1 MTAEALSWD
10 SAPSNLRRFNEPIQ
24 PMQST
29 TFGFQGYPENN
40 FIHAKRPLKHM
51 PSADITTDVNR
62 YFRRDSPTEFYPPAN
77 QAPPPRMQTPPPP
90 QQDNTPDWLQS
101 KEQSGVPPLI
111 QSTLSPRYQDESSYR
126 KPPVI
131 RDPLR
136 EMTSAEKR
144 KKIEEHYIAEQDR
157 AEARRRKEDA
167 IREKREDIQK
177 ARQMIADH
185 DPYGKPGGGAPRG
198 ADNRKK
204 VFTELQ
210 MNRPPGSPKYSDPGL
225 DLTFADKDQEVPLA
239 FRTNRSEAKYGD
251 ENRDIDRT
259 RSSMDQIRN
268 GFPEKKE
275 GFGRAATMPVKT
287 SYSDSFGQRNHDMLR
302 QQEREIEDLRRNL
315 DQLES
320 ERRFSTNRDTA
331 RSDPQND
338 KMEMLENQSLQLR
351 KMQDEINRLKAQDD
365 MSFTDRPSD
374 RPRYDVNPRAQS
386 VSQEPLCVFTAK
398 PSLVDNPSFV
408 GYLFTIEPQTDRT
421 GMRINRDA
429 AYFGESEQKL
439 PDYLTRRRP
448 VGKFYN
454 TNTTYTHDYNAP
466 VVRRGRQTLEN
477 HNKEPFEPFA
487 PWGQYGGGAPLTDST
502 GQRRTRIQ
510 GSMGTLGRELS
521 DSARAR
527 RAHKHE
533 LLDTI
538 GQQAAY
544 ERARKEAEKA
554 YARQG
559 FVEVADVMR
568 QQKVGYPKYKPSGLI
583 GNHHLP
589 HAMSNPYERSTVSE
603 QREYHDYLANQIEE
617 RNRNTRLG
625 QLEEKRQAREHF
637 KTQDAF
643 FGRRGGGN
651 RKGEDLRKYNLDKAI
666 HDPQSTSQYYNKMR
680 MDDEPL
686 DILERF
692 KPRITVNSTHRNLY
706 EFPEGNVKRIDL
718 RNYMGTLG
726 V

>member
-198 ADNRKK
+198 
-204 VFTELQ
+204 
-210 MNRPPGSPKYSDPGL
+210 
-225 DLTFADKDQEVPLA
+225 
-239 FRTNRSEAKYGD
+239 AKYGD

>member
-177 ARQMIADH
+177 VREMQEDFN
-185 DPYGKPGGGAPRG
+185 PYGLPGGGAPI

-210 MNRPPGSPKYSDPGL
+210 MNRPPGSPKYSDPG
-225 DLTFADKDQEVPLA
+225 
-239 FRTNRSEAKYGD
+239 AKYGD

-275 GFGRAATMPVKT
+275 
-287 SYSDSFGQRNHDMLR
+287 DMLR

-351 KMQDEINRLKAQDD
+351 KMQDEINR
-365 MSFTDRPSD
+365 R
-374 RPRYDVNPRAQS
+374 
-386 VSQEPLCVFTAK
+386 
-398 PSLVDNPSFV
+398 DNP
-408 GYLFTIEPQTDRT
+408 
-421 GMRINRDA
+421 
-429 AYFGESEQKL
+429 
-439 PDYLTRRRP
+439 
-448 VGKFYN
+448 
-454 TNTTYTHDYNAP
+454 
-466 VVRRGRQTLEN
+466 
-477 HNKEPFEPFA
+477 
-487 PWGQYGGGAPLTDST
+487 
-502 GQRRTRIQ
+502 
-510 GSMGTLGRELS
+510 
-521 DSARAR
+521 
-527 RAHKHE
+527 
-533 LLDTI
+533 
-538 GQQAAY
+538 
-544 ERARKEAEKA
+544 
-554 YARQG
+554 
-559 FVEVADVMR
+559 
-568 QQKVGYPKYKPSGLI
+568 
-583 GNHHLP
+583 
-589 HAMSNPYERSTVSE
+589 
-603 QREYHDYLANQIEE
+603 
-617 RNRNTRLG
+617 
-625 QLEEKRQAREHF
+625 
-637 KTQDAF
+637 
-643 FGRRGGGN
+643 
-651 RKGEDLRKYNLDKAI
+651 
-666 HDPQSTSQYYNKMR
+666 
-680 MDDEPL
+680 
-686 DILERF
+686 
-692 KPRITVNSTHRNLY
+692 
-706 EFPEGNVKRIDL
+706 
-718 RNYMGTLG
+718 
-726 V
+726 

>member
-177 ARQMIADH
+177 IRELQDSYQ
-185 DPYGKPGGGAPRG
+185 PWGRPGGGAP
-198 ADNRKK
+198 NR
-204 VFTELQ
+204 
-210 MNRPPGSPKYSDPGL
+210 
-225 DLTFADKDQEVPLA
+225 
-239 FRTNRSEAKYGD
+239 AKYGD

>member
-177 ARQMIADH
+177 IRELQDSYQPWGRPGGGAPNRARQMIADH

-198 ADNRKK
+198 
-204 VFTELQ
+204 
-210 MNRPPGSPKYSDPGL
+210 
-225 DLTFADKDQEVPLA
+225 
-239 FRTNRSEAKYGD
+239 AKYGD

-275 GFGRAATMPVKT
+275 
-287 SYSDSFGQRNHDMLR
+287 
-302 QQEREIEDLRRNL
+302 
-315 DQLES
+315 
-320 ERRFSTNRDTA
+320 
-331 RSDPQND
+331 
-338 KMEMLENQSLQLR
+338 EMLENQSLQLR

>member
-177 ARQMIADH
+177 
-185 DPYGKPGGGAPRG
+185 
-198 ADNRKK
+198 
-204 VFTELQ
+204 
-210 MNRPPGSPKYSDPGL
+210 L

>member
-177 ARQMIADH
+177 IRELQDSYQ
-185 DPYGKPGGGAPRG
+185 PWGRPGGGAP
-198 ADNRKK
+198 NR
-204 VFTELQ
+204 
-210 MNRPPGSPKYSDPGL
+210 
-225 DLTFADKDQEVPLA
+225 
-239 FRTNRSEAKYGD
+239 AKYGD

-275 GFGRAATMPVKT
+275 
-287 SYSDSFGQRNHDMLR
+287 DMLR

>member
-177 ARQMIADH
+177 A
-185 DPYGKPGGGAPRG
+185 
-198 ADNRKK
+198 DNRKK

-210 MNRPPGSPKYSDPGL
+210 MNRPPGSPKYSDPG
-225 DLTFADKDQEVPLA
+225 
-239 FRTNRSEAKYGD
+239 AKYGD

>member
-177 ARQMIADH
+177 A
-185 DPYGKPGGGAPRG
+185 
-198 ADNRKK
+198 
-204 VFTELQ
+204 
-210 MNRPPGSPKYSDPGL
+210 
-225 DLTFADKDQEVPLA
+225 
-239 FRTNRSEAKYGD
+239 KYGD

-275 GFGRAATMPVKT
+275 
-287 SYSDSFGQRNHDMLR
+287 DMLR

>member
-177 ARQMIADH
+177 
-185 DPYGKPGGGAPRG
+185 
-198 ADNRKK
+198 
-204 VFTELQ
+204 
-210 MNRPPGSPKYSDPGL
+210 
-225 DLTFADKDQEVPLA
+225 
-239 FRTNRSEAKYGD
+239 AKYGD

>member
-177 ARQMIADH
+177 IRELQDSYQ
-185 DPYGKPGGGAPRG
+185 PWGRPGGGAP
-198 ADNRKK
+198 NR
-204 VFTELQ
+204 
-210 MNRPPGSPKYSDPGL
+210 
-225 DLTFADKDQEVPLA
+225 
-239 FRTNRSEAKYGD
+239 AKYGD

-275 GFGRAATMPVKT
+275 
-287 SYSDSFGQRNHDMLR
+287 
-302 QQEREIEDLRRNL
+302 
-315 DQLES
+315 
-320 ERRFSTNRDTA
+320 
-331 RSDPQND
+331 
-338 KMEMLENQSLQLR
+338 EMLENQSLQLR

>member
-177 ARQMIADH
+177 A
-185 DPYGKPGGGAPRG
+185 
-198 ADNRKK
+198 
-204 VFTELQ
+204 
-210 MNRPPGSPKYSDPGL
+210 
-225 DLTFADKDQEVPLA
+225 
-239 FRTNRSEAKYGD
+239 KYGD

-275 GFGRAATMPVKT
+275 
-287 SYSDSFGQRNHDMLR
+287 
-302 QQEREIEDLRRNL
+302 
-315 DQLES
+315 
-320 ERRFSTNRDTA
+320 
-331 RSDPQND
+331 
-338 KMEMLENQSLQLR
+338 EMLENQSLQLR

>member
-177 ARQMIADH
+177 IRELQDSYQPWGRPGGGAPNRARQMIADH

-210 MNRPPGSPKYSDPGL
+210 MNRPPGSPKYSDPG
-225 DLTFADKDQEVPLA
+225 
-239 FRTNRSEAKYGD
+239 AKYGD

-275 GFGRAATMPVKT
+275 
-287 SYSDSFGQRNHDMLR
+287 
-302 QQEREIEDLRRNL
+302 
-315 DQLES
+315 
-320 ERRFSTNRDTA
+320 
-331 RSDPQND
+331 
-338 KMEMLENQSLQLR
+338 EMLENQSLQLR

>member
-177 ARQMIADH
+177 VREMQEDFN
-185 DPYGKPGGGAPRG
+185 PYGLPGGGAPI
-198 ADNRKK
+198 
-204 VFTELQ
+204 
-210 MNRPPGSPKYSDPGL
+210 
-225 DLTFADKDQEVPLA
+225 
-239 FRTNRSEAKYGD
+239 AKYGD

-275 GFGRAATMPVKT
+275 
-287 SYSDSFGQRNHDMLR
+287 
-302 QQEREIEDLRRNL
+302 
-315 DQLES
+315 
-320 ERRFSTNRDTA
+320 
-331 RSDPQND
+331 
-338 KMEMLENQSLQLR
+338 EMLENQSLQLR

>member
-177 ARQMIADH
+177 VREMQEDFN
-185 DPYGKPGGGAPRG
+185 PYGLPGGGAPI
-198 ADNRKK
+198 
-204 VFTELQ
+204 
-210 MNRPPGSPKYSDPGL
+210 
-225 DLTFADKDQEVPLA
+225 
-239 FRTNRSEAKYGD
+239 AKYGD